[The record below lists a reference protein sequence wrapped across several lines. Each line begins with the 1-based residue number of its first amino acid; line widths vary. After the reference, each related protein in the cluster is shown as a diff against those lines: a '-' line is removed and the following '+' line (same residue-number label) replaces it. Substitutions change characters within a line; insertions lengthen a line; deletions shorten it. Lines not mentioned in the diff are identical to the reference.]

1 MVCGGRNQQGQPGR
15 GATVC
20 PLGPFAPG
28 RLAAF
33 DQSVA
38 GVRDGSNSRDARV
51 ADGIFM
57 AYPVGC

>member
-1 MVCGGRNQQGQPGR
+1 
-15 GATVC
+15 
-20 PLGPFAPG
+20 LGPFAPG